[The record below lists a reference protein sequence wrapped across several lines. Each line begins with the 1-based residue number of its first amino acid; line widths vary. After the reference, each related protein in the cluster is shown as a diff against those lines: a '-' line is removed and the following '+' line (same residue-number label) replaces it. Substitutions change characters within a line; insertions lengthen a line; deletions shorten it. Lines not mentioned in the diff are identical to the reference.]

1 MTARYDWNNIKNDYR
16 AGLVSIRTIANRYN
30 VPESTIRSRAKQEGW
45 ERDLSREV
53 KTATRDKVSRTT
65 SRSKSAHSE
74 SHAKD
79 DEIVQSAVDEAEFV
93 VSEHRRS
100 LARWRSISERL
111 ADTLNAME
119 ITEANHDKVAR
130 SLNSGVDALLKTI
143 RGERQAYGL
152 DEEGREDE
160 GKPLHELLEEL
171 RKDYR

>member
-1 MTARYDWNNIKNDYR
+1 MTARSDWNSIKDDYR
-16 AGLVSIRTIANRYN
+16 AGLVSIRAIAARYN

-45 ERDLSREV
+45 QRDLAEEV
-53 KTATRDKVSRTT
+53 KAATKNRVSRAS

-74 SHAKD
+74 SHTRDA
-79 DEIVQSAVDEAEFV
+79 EIVQSAADEAELII
-93 VSEHRRS
+93 SEHRRS
-100 LARWRSISERL
+100 LARWRAISERL

-119 ITEANHDKVAR
+119 ITETNHDKVAR

-160 GKPLHELLEEL
+160 KKPVHELIDEL
-171 RKDYR
+171 RKAGQ